1 MDTTSVEL
9 SDDGQF
15 NEIQSNGES
24 IGRKRLRAMGINPS
38 EQSAFGQSL
47 VKFANTTVGLS
58 HAGFDHNEN
67 QGFHVLP
74 APGTHLHTH
83 ACMPAVLC
91 CYCVS
96 AASMGQPTTYW

>member
-24 IGRKRLRAMGINPS
+24 IGRRRLRAMGINPP

-58 HAGFDHNEN
+58 HAG
-67 QGFHVLP
+67 LK
-74 APGTHLHTH
+74 
-83 ACMPAVLC
+83 
-91 CYCVS
+91 
-96 AASMGQPTTYW
+96 